1 MCDVVCSFSI
11 ISIFFVRISE
21 AEVQAETSERAAVRL
36 QQEVDT
42 LQVSVAKSYLH
53 FIRCW
58 QGRLMEERE
67 ASKRAEEDMENLVI
81 SLNNI

>member
-1 MCDVVCSFSI
+1 M
-11 ISIFFVRISE
+11 
-21 AEVQAETSERAAVRL
+21 RL